1 MQNLYDCSET
11 VESFIEQGLAE
22 WLTPLPFGE
31 KASPPVGWNN
41 RFKGKP
47 MNKEGHIHYL
57 REETQNQNINLGFR
71 IPPACLV
78 IDVDIKEKQG
88 DKSFNKLTELFPELK
103 DLEPNV
109 KSPGG
114 VHYYLKLS
122 GDLNLRKN
130 LPELPNID
138 FLTIGTYVVTGGSK
152 HPSGGYYHTMHN
164 AWTQAP
170 EGLED
175 FLEGFSGTP
184 TLPPPE
190 GEAGGWGCIDNNDLE
205 MILNTLDP
213 TKFSGRDEWI
223 KLAMICH
230 YATAGRGLE
239 AFSMWCSL
247 AIRTQTLE
255 CRYFSDSW

>member
-1 MQNLYDCSET
+1 
-11 VESFIEQGLAE
+11 
-22 WLTPLPFGE
+22 
-31 KASPPVGWNN
+31 
-41 RFKGKP
+41 
-47 MNKEGHIHYL
+47 YL

-239 AFSMWCSL
+239 AFSMWSAKDPDYANDTRSVEKNWHSFKKNGKVLTGKSL
-247 AIRTQTLE
+247 IKIARDHGADLSFIEGKLGGRTSPFAPLE
-255 CRYFSDSW
+255 QQK